1 MEAHREAGGAA
12 RAMIFDVSVNQ
23 RDYRVELESQEG
35 GRWAFRVN
43 GESIVVDARNTA
55 AGVLS
60 LLIGG
65 ESFEVIATQSREQIA
80 VGSERYAVEVR
91 DPRSWRTTKARA
103 GASDGPKK
111 IVAPMP
117 GKVVRVIA
125 PAGTE
130 VEQGAGVIVI
140 EAMKMQNEL
149 KSPKKG
155 KVLKVSAAEG
165 AAVNAGDVLAV
176 IE

>member
-1 MEAHREAGGAA
+1 
-12 RAMIFDVSVNQ
+12 MIFDVIVNG
-23 RDYRVELESQEG
+23 RDYRVDIEQQQDGAWSC
-35 GRWAFRVN
+35 RVN
-43 GESIVVDARNTA
+43 GDAILVNATHAA

-60 LLIGG
+60 LLIGN
-65 ESFEVIATQSREQIA
+65 ESHEVVVNSLQQQVTIAG
-80 VGSERYAVEVR
+80 VRYAVDVR
-91 DPRSWRTTKARA
+91 DPRSWSTRRARA
-103 GASDGPKK
+103 RVQEGPKK
-111 IVAPMP
+111 VFAPMP

-155 KVLKVSAAEG
+155 KVAKILVAEG
-165 AAVNAGDVLAV
+165 SPVNAGDVLAV

>member
-1 MEAHREAGGAA
+1 
-12 RAMIFDVSVNQ
+12 MIFDVSVNQ
-23 RDYRVELESQEG
+23 HDYRVELESQEG
-35 GRWAFRVN
+35 DRWACRVN
-43 GESIVVDARNTA
+43 GEAIAVDATNTA
-55 AGVLS
+55 FGVLS

-65 ESFEVIATQSREQIA
+65 ESFEVIAAQSRDQVSI
-80 VGSERYAVEVR
+80 GGHRYAIEVR
-91 DPRSWRTTKARA
+91 DPRAWRTSKSRSGA
-103 GASDGPKK
+103 GDGPKK

-125 PAGTE
+125 PAGTD

-149 KSPKKG
+149 KAPKKG
-155 KVLKVSAAEG
+155 RVQTISAAEG
-165 AAVNAGDVLAV
+165 AAVNAGDVLAI

>member
-1 MEAHREAGGAA
+1 
-12 RAMIFDVSVNQ
+12 MIFDVTVNG
-23 RDYRVELESQEG
+23 RDYRVELEQTEKGS
-35 GRWAFRVN
+35 WAGRVN
-43 GESIVVDARNTA
+43 GDRVAVNAANTA
-55 AGVLS
+55 SGVLS
-60 LLIGG
+60 MLIGG
-65 ESFEVIATQSREQIA
+65 ESYEIVANPSQQQIA
-80 VGSERYAVEVR
+80 IGGVRYSVEVR
-91 DPRSWRTTKARA
+91 DPRSWRTRRARA
-103 GASDGPKK
+103 GAQDGAKK

-125 PAGTE
+125 QPGTA
-130 VEQGAGVIVI
+130 VEQGSGVIVI

-155 KVLKVSAAEG
+155 RVAKVLVGEG

>member
-1 MEAHREAGGAA
+1 
-12 RAMIFDVSVNQ
+12 MIFDVTVNG
-23 RDYRVELESQEG
+23 RDFRVEVEQQESG
-35 GRWAFRVN
+35 SW
-43 GESIVVDARNTA
+43 SCHVDGDPIAVDSAKTA

-60 LLIGG
+60 ILIGG
-65 ESFEVIATQSREQIA
+65 ESYEVVANPAQQQIA
-80 VGSERYAVEVR
+80 IGGTRYSVEVR
-91 DPRSWRTTKARA
+91 DPRSWRSRRA
-103 GASDGPKK
+103 GSGTEEGPKK
-111 IVAPMP
+111 VVAPMP

-125 PAGTE
+125 QPGAE
-130 VEQGAGVIVI
+130 VELGAGVIVI

-155 KVLKVSAAEG
+155 KVRKVLVTEG

>member
-1 MEAHREAGGAA
+1 
-12 RAMIFDVSVNQ
+12 MIFDVTVNG
-23 RDYRVELESQEG
+23 RDYRVELERAERGEWSG
-35 GRWAFRVN
+35 RVN
-43 GESIVVDARNTA
+43 GEHVAVNAATTA

-60 LLIGG
+60 MLVGG
-65 ESFEVIATQSREQIA
+65 ESYEIVANPAQQQIA
-80 VGSERYAVEVR
+80 IGGIRYSIEVR
-91 DPRSWRTTKARA
+91 DPRSWRSSRARA
-103 GASDGPKK
+103 GAQDGAKK
-111 IVAPMP
+111 ITAPMP

-125 PAGTE
+125 PPGAE

-155 KVLKVSAAEG
+155 KVVKVLADEG
-165 AAVNAGDVLAV
+165 APVNAGDVLAV